1 MPADPIIARAL
12 EDGARRSREASL
24 AVPARPALT
33 PEYLWRRFKWPLI
46 GLGMFLLIELISLS
60 KLISVM
66 GTHF

>member
-1 MPADPIIARAL
+1 MLADPIIARAL

-24 AVPARPALT
+24 AVPQRRPLT
-33 PEYLWRRFKWPLI
+33 PEVLWQRFKWPI
-46 GLGMFLLIELISLS
+46 VGLGMFLLIELISMS